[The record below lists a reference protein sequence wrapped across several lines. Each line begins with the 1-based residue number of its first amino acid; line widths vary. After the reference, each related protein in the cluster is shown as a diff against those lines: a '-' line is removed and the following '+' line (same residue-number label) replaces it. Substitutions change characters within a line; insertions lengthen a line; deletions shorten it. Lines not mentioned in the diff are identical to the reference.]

1 MLKRSCPLFILIFL
15 AGAFSAVSGQVWTPL
30 PPPRVD
36 MQNQIW
42 RNFRMGQIGNQMAA
56 DMVRSRKG
64 GTARP
69 AAPAKTAAN
78 RTIYLKQFSFQRS
91 SSSPLAAKM
100 AASRGGASSAETA
113 RMQSLVDDLW
123 SKYQISFADEN
134 KRLGM
139 PFNDVASAI
148 TYYIVLSY
156 IYAYDLPSVTS
167 EHSVA
172 VYKQVSDILSKDA
185 EFAKLH
191 PADKQM
197 LAELLVT
204 MGGMPALLY
213 EQNRNSSEKL
223 TAGRANLERIFGTA
237 AAELSITANGV
248 EF

>member
-1 MLKRSCPLFILIFL
+1 MLKRSCPLFILILL

-42 RNFRMGQIGNQMAA
+42 RTFRIGQIGNQMAA
-56 DMVRSRKG
+56 DMARSRKG

-69 AAPAKTAAN
+69 SVPAKSAAN

-100 AASRGGASSAETA
+100 AARGGATPAETA

-123 SKYQISFADEN
+123 GKYQISFADEN

-139 PFNDVASAI
+139 PFNDVASAM

-172 VYKQVSDILSKDA
+172 VYKQVSEILSKDS
-185 EFAKLH
+185 EFAKLQ

-213 EQNRNSSEKL
+213 EQNRNNNEKL
-223 TAGRANLERIFGTA
+223 AAGRANLDRMFGTA
-237 AAELSITANGV
+237 SAKVSITANGV